1 MGMGCYNRLKENP
14 LANKEAVM
22 NGITLSYIQTLVDQL
37 SPLDQARLLQYLTPK
52 ITRTVATAYK
62 EQSSSPISTEAKNA
76 WEQFFKIGDSLNAL
90 PSVTQETLTETIQ
103 QMRR

>member
-1 MGMGCYNRLKENP
+1 
-14 LANKEAVM
+14 M
-22 NGITLSYIQTLVDQL
+22 NAITLSYVQTLVDQL

-52 ITRTVATAYK
+52 ITHTVATAYK
-62 EQSSSPISTEAKNA
+62 EQSSKQISAEAKNA

-90 PSVTQETLTETIQ
+90 ASVTDETLTETIQ